1 MASLWQ
7 TTITA
12 TTNGKNLSRKVSS
25 KIGLM
30 LHLVIV
36 ERSPCKA
43 IMRRKKYGSAIL
55 KLKSYSHHI
64 DVSTYACNSLVP
76 SKSYSRIRSTG
87 RHRPTVIGYFKQL
100 ISIDVHEGIIRP
112 SDGIRL
118 LQIFHQNGR

>member
-1 MASLWQ
+1 MASWWP

-55 KLKSYSHHI
+55 KLKSYRHHI
-64 DVSTYACNSLVP
+64 AVSTNACNSLVP
-76 SKSYSRIRSTG
+76 NHTPG
-87 RHRPTVIGYFKQL
+87 FGLLDVI
-100 ISIDVHEGIIRP
+100 D
-112 SDGIRL
+112 RL
-118 LQIFHQNGR
+118 LLGILNNYLV